1 MTTKT
6 QFYPFLQELTFIR
19 PIRFLSPNAFFE
31 GPMSDPYTTNSC
43 ERGWGTLESET
54 FPGTPKVVCVGTAN
68 VSGTGPFVFAS
79 RESSVF
85 TTAECR
91 GPC

>member
-31 GPMSDPYTTNSC
+31 GPTSDPYTANSC
-43 ERGWGTLESET
+43 ERVWGTLESKT
-54 FPGTPKVVCVGTAN
+54 FPGTPKVVCVGIAN
-68 VSGTGPFVFAS
+68 ISGTGPFAFAS
-79 RESSVF
+79 RGWRPSMSGL
-85 TTAECR
+85 TL
-91 GPC
+91 PP